1 MSAGQDG
8 AVQAMQ
14 PAAGTSRQDVYPSRQ
29 ADRPRILE
37 RRDRVAHGVWTREA
51 PLTPDQAGQFERDGF
66 IVLRGLFENREMEAL
81 CDEATRL
88 RTAPDGSLEPETVIA
103 EPDSG
108 AVRSVF
114 KVHRQS
120 PLFGR
125 LAADARLARV
135 AQFLLGDEVYVH
147 QSRMNYKPGFQGKE
161 FYWHSDFETWH
172 VEDGMPR
179 MRGLSMSILLTANT
193 PYNGPLMLI
202 PGSHR
207 HYVACVGETPEG
219 HYKQSLRA
227 QQYGVPDNDSLT
239 FLASQGGI
247 EAPTGP
253 AGTAIVFDCNM
264 MHGSASNITPYPR
277 SNAFIVYNAVSNALE
292 APFGPAVPRPDF
304 IAARGAVAPV
314 SPVSGALLHAAA

>member
-1 MSAGQDG
+1 MSASRDDMTRHV
-8 AVQAMQ
+8 AQAR
-14 PAAGTSRQDVYPSRQ
+14 PDPYPSRH
-29 ADRPRILE
+29 ADRPQVLE
-37 RRDRVAHGVWTREA
+37 RRDPVVHGEWTPEA
-51 PLTPDQAGQFERDGF
+51 PLTREQAAQFDRDGF
-66 IVLRGLFENREMEAL
+66 IVLRDLFEDGETRAL

-88 RTAPDGSLEPETVIA
+88 RTAPDGSLDPETVIA
-103 EPDSG
+103 EPGSG

-114 KVHRQS
+114 RVHAQS
-120 PLFGR
+120 RLFGR
-125 LAADARLARV
+125 LAADSRLARI
-135 AQFLLGDEVYVH
+135 AQFLLGDDVYIH
-147 QSRMNYKPGFQGKE
+147 QSRMNYKPGFNGKE

-179 MRGLSMSILLTANT
+179 MRALSMSILLTANT
-193 PYNGPLMLI
+193 PYNGPLMLM

-207 HYVACVGETPEG
+207 HYVACVGETPEE

-227 QQYGVPDNDSLT
+227 QEYGVPDHDSLT
-239 FLASQGGI
+239 WLAGQGGI

-253 AGTAIVFDCNM
+253 AGTVIVFDCNM

-304 IAARGAVAPV
+304 IAARGDVAPV
-314 SPVSGALLHAAA
+314 SPVSGVLPQAVA